1 MAYVKIMPTLSLF
14 GRSLIDW
21 VHIGGRARRSELLLY
36 GMLTSLLLLPLTA
49 NDALWLDGWRD
60 RRLFEIGL
68 SAVQA
73 LPMMAIFVRR
83 LHDQDRTA
91 WWVLLMPP
99 VLLDN
104 LWREWRFA
112 TYDLTRLLD
121 TPDPLPVWAGVPLV
135 LGIWLLYLLPGT
147 IGPNRYG
154 PDPREAE
161 RAFDAGRRAAS

>member
-36 GMLTSLLLLPLTA
+36 GMLSTLFVLTIT
-49 NDALWLDGWRD
+49 DAASPWLHDWRD
-60 RRLFEIGL
+60 RRLLEIGL
-68 SAVQA
+68 GAVQA

-83 LHDQDRTA
+83 LHDQDRTG

-161 RAFDAGRRAAS
+161 RTLGAVRRAAS